1 MKRVK
6 KAKSAEWY
14 EKLTG
19 QRIGSLTGQSTSTV
33 TNIDTTHTN

>member
-1 MKRVK
+1 MRRAKET
-6 KAKSAEWY
+6 KAEYY
-14 EKLTG
+14 ERITG